1 MTRSY
6 LNRGKGE
13 VLGWRVTILGSAV
26 GFSEVRRKPRST
38 GSLLSRSMSLRRP
51 FEKACGMSK
60 SDSSVKMFI
69 GRVKSLA
76 PRRT

>member
-6 LNRGKGE
+6 LNLGKRE
-13 VLGWRVTILGSAV
+13 VLGGRVIILGLAV
-26 GFSEVRRKPRST
+26 GFSEVPTKPRST
-38 GSLLSRSMSLRRP
+38 CSLLSRSMSLRRP
-51 FEKACGMSK
+51 FEKACGMLK
-60 SDSSVKMFI
+60 SESTVKMFI